1 MSFKKLKE
9 SLTEKKLSP
18 EEQQIKIEET
28 RKIIGPIADK
38 FPTICSDAS
47 VLRFLK
53 ARNYNTMKA
62 AKMLRGTLKWRLEF
76 KPEKIQWDDVAKEA
90 LKGRLY
96 KADYLDK
103 QGRVVF
109 VIKAGLQNPSLAM
122 VQIKYLV
129 YCLENAISN
138 PPSTQEQMV
147 WLIDFQ
153 GWSTSCISVKVTRD
167 TAQVLQNHYPE
178 RLGLAVLYN
187 PPKLFESF
195 WTMVKPFLEPKTYK
209 KVIFAYPD
217 HPKSRVMME
226 ELFDMETLEAC
237 FGGNNKVGMNYE
249 AYGKKMRENDKR
261 VSGLIDSGGSS
272 PSFFSMDANET
283 LHSTNGSEDGSS
295 GGEATYSN
303 FDEDDDIIRTET
315 PRSEYEPKN
324 EVHPD
329 KVE

>member
-1 MSFKKLKE
+1 MLVNYTF
-9 SLTEKKLSP
+9 
-18 EEQQIKIEET
+18 
-28 RKIIGPIADK
+28 
-38 FPTICSDAS
+38 
-47 VLRFLK
+47 FL
-53 ARNYNTMKA
+53 
-62 AKMLRGTLKWRLEF
+62 
-76 KPEKIQWDDVAKEA
+76 
-90 LKGRLY
+90 
-96 KADYLDK
+96 
-103 QGRVVF
+103 
-109 VIKAGLQNPSLAM
+109 
-122 VQIKYLV
+122 
-129 YCLENAISN
+129 CL
-138 PPSTQEQMV
+138 
-147 WLIDFQ
+147 
-153 GWSTSCISVKVTRD
+153 ISVHSLD
-167 TAQVLQNHYPE
+167 Q
-178 RLGLAVLYN
+178 
-187 PPKLFESF
+187 
-195 WTMVKPFLEPKTYK
+195 MVKPFLEPKTYK

-303 FDEDDDIIRTET
+303 FDEDDDIIQTET
-315 PRSEYEPKN
+315 PRSVYEPKN